1 MMSRT
6 RILVWIGILL
16 SAGLAIVGF
25 FVFIGGVVVEMI
37 DTSPIEGWNLSPT
50 ITIAL
55 GGLFLSGLMVV
66 SGFVLVMFL
75 LAMQTRKQAP
85 GYGDAYRFME
95 TMQFHRA
102 IPVLE
107 RAVEHGHETSDVLA
121 LLTSAYAHT
130 GQLAK
135 AQATAD
141 KAVRLYPDDPGAY
154 VTLANGYRIQ
164 ASYEE
169 AAGAL
174 RTAVSLAP
182 EQVILWAELGF
193 LHKLAGDDNA
203 AVVAFHEATK
213 TPMPAMYSV
222 RVYYHLA
229 QAYTVSGD
237 AEEAALATAK
247 MMSARKGLEGWKP
260 LRDAMAGT
268 AYGQALYY
276 EISNIEQA
284 IFEAD
289 SASLR
294 S

>member
-1 MMSRT
+1 MMNRA
-6 RILVWIGILL
+6 RILVWAGIFL
-16 SAGLAIVGF
+16 SVALAIVGF
-25 FVFIGGVVVEMI
+25 LVFIGGVVIEAL
-37 DTSPIEGWNLSPT
+37 DTSPIQGWDLSPT

-55 GGLFLSGLMVV
+55 GGLFLSGLMVMC
-66 SGFVLVMFL
+66 GFGLVMFL
-75 LAMQTRKQAP
+75 LAQQTRRQAP

-95 TMQFHRA
+95 TMQFQRA

-107 RAVEHGHETSDVLA
+107 RAVEKGYETSDVLA

-169 AAGAL
+169 AARAL
-174 RTAVSLAP
+174 QTAVSLAP
-182 EQVILWAELGF
+182 EQTILWAELGF

-203 AVVAFHEATK
+203 AVAAFKEAAK
-213 TPMPAMYSV
+213 SPMPPMYSV

-229 QAYTVSGD
+229 QAYKTSGD
-237 AEEAALATAK
+237 AKKSTLATAK
-247 MMSARKGLEGWKP
+247 MMSARKGIDGWKP
-260 LRDAMAGT
+260 LQETMAGT
-268 AYGQALYY
+268 AYGQTLHY
-276 EISNIEQA
+276 EIVNIEQA
-284 IFEAD
+284 ILEAD
-289 SASLR
+289 SASSR
-294 S
+294 

>member
-1 MMSRT
+1 MKRT
-6 RILVWIGILL
+6 RLLGWIGVLL
-16 SAGLAIVGF
+16 SAALAIVGF
-25 FVFIGGVVVEMI
+25 LVFIGGIVIEII
-37 DTSPIEGWNLSPT
+37 DTSPIEGWDLSPT

-55 GGLFLSGLMVV
+55 VGLFLSGLMVMF
-66 SGFVLVMFL
+66 GFGLVMVL
-75 LAMQTRKQAP
+75 LAMQSRKQAP

-95 TMQFHRA
+95 TMQFQQA

-107 RAVEHGHETSDVLA
+107 RAIESGHETSDVLA

-154 VTLANGYRIQ
+154 MTLANGYRLQ

-169 AAGAL
+169 AARAL
-174 RTAVSLAP
+174 QTAVSLAP

-193 LHKLAGDDNA
+193 LHILAGDDNA
-203 AVVAFHEATK
+203 ALKAFKETSK
-213 TPMPAMYSV
+213 IPMPPMYSV

-229 QAYTVSGD
+229 QAYKISGD

-247 MMSARKGLEGWKP
+247 MMSARNGIEAWKP
-260 LRDAMAGT
+260 LQETMAGT

-276 EISNIEQA
+276 EIANIEQA